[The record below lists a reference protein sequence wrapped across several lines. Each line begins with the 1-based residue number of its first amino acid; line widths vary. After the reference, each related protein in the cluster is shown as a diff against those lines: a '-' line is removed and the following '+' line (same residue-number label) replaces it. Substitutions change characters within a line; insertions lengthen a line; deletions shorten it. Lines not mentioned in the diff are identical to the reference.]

1 MDLKVELI
9 KTKCFVMKSHSLD
22 HECFTGGLKQTWSTI
37 EFKFVNRQ
45 LFKYVTKPH
54 LFLWLVSVLNIN
66 PADEDLKRFKYIY
79 SKWKKLLCFSGKISN
94 EYIHQ
99 HYFFSI
105 FYSKINYNNFMQGFV
120 RIRLKCFQVFFIMS
134 IAKLSLTKPERKS

>member
-9 KTKCFVMKSHSLD
+9 KIKCFEMKSHPLD

-66 PADEDLKRFKYIY
+66 PADEDLKRFIY
-79 SKWKKLLCFSGKISN
+79 SKWKNLLCFNGKISN
-94 EYIHQ
+94 EFIHQ
-99 HYFFSI
+99 HSFFQYFTN
-105 FYSKINYNNFMQGFV
+105 INCNNFMQRFV

-134 IAKLSLTKPERKS
+134 IAKLSLTKPERKF